1 MYNNSD
7 VSVMGISQYYF
18 PSKDHHWITKKPYD
32 NQRGRGG
39 GGRERERAFIQ
50 LHKMYAKFKDRVAF
64 FPLKF
69 SDKWYC
75 SQFWKKKKI
84 LIPPFLDC
92 FGHSID
98 SLLPTVNVTKETM
111 PLVISTALS
120 TIW

>member
-1 MYNNSD
+1 
-7 VSVMGISQYYF
+7 
-18 PSKDHHWITKKPYD
+18 
-32 NQRGRGG
+32 
-39 GGRERERAFIQ
+39 
-50 LHKMYAKFKDRVAF
+50 MYAKFKDRVAF
-64 FPLKF
+64 FPLSSVI
-69 SDKWYC
+69 SDIAVN
-75 SQFWKKKKI
+75 SGKKKI